1 MVFGLITSDG
11 KKLDPVFL
19 PRGLRMGSKEYLD
32 QVLVP
37 HVLSWV
43 MANYTNPSDV
53 VLVQDGAPATP
64 QR

>member
-37 HVLSWV
+37 HVSPRFI
-43 MANYTNPSDV
+43 ANYIKAMDV
-53 VLVQDGAPATP
+53 VLMQNGAPTIP